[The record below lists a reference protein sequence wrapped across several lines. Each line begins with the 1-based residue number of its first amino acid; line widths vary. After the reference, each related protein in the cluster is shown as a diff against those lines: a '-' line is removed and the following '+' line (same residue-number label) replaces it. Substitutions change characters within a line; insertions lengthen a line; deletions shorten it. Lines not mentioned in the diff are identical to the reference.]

1 MNADSLYQRRPRLAI
16 NLIYYYLFFF
26 HFSNVFYLLFS
37 LFKELQEL
45 QVAQGYYHMEPSPNI
60 HIHISTMGDFSVQ
73 FCITLED
80 KDIQPL
86 LEDIGKNI

>member
-1 MNADSLYQRRPRLAI
+1 MNADSFHQRRPKLAI
-16 NLIYYYLFFF
+16 NLIYYYF
-26 HFSNVFYLLFS
+26 FSNVFYLLFS
-37 LFKELQEL
+37 LFKELQA
-45 QVAQGYYHMEPSPNI
+45 AQGYYHMEHSPNI